1 MCAKYGAGVEEAAA
15 LGRDFLLSDPQ
26 ADAQAQAALLA
37 QASAPPVQQQQQQ
50 LEIQPLADYNNL
62 PDARLD
68 DLYIAALATQEL
80 GVQDEDDVVAWP
92 ADMNPYTLGQRI
104 DAEKSD
110 KYLFNQ
116 PVAVAA
122 KPCVL
127 SYTVRASD
135 RFKLLNFWMASRG
148 QRMDSDLV
156 GVKKL
161 ADLMEQLAESATRGH
176 FNDLLLIHAN
186 NRIVLLP
193 CATAYSAKQDVVDHH
208 YRDAFLD
215 GIVGSIVV
223 LQTVDDRSGACVMF
237 GIGVVVE
244 KAMVNDQA
252 VHAFADRKDSGIF
265 LPVMILARLDE
276 NPFDA
281 HGGAFAEGH
290 DRGEVMTKICVSQGF
305 VDQRAL
311 PSPLSVWITENAL
324 SDAGGAIRTRGDDA
338 VWQSVR
344 GRMATETR
352 RAMLLRSV
360 VAAPGNA
367 ESLKPLRDLFDLPP
381 EQRVLD
387 CKQCFAPTGGPP
399 KKNKR
404 NTDSAKEVVGKMVTA
419 YKRRRVTHW
428 GPS

>member
-1 MCAKYGAGVEEAAA
+1 MERAAA
-15 LGRDFLLSDPQ
+15 LGRAVLLSDPQ
-26 ADAQAQAALLA
+26 ADAQARAATIQAF
-37 QASAPPVQQQQQQ
+37 APPPPAMQQQQ
-50 LEIQPLADYNNL
+50 LEIQPLEYNNL
-62 PDARLD
+62 PDARID
-68 DLYIAALATQEL
+68 DLYVAALATRQI
-80 GVQDEDDVVAWP
+80 GVQDEEDDVVAWP
-92 ADMNPYTLGQRI
+92 TDMNPYTLGQRI

-161 ADLMEQLAESATRGH
+161 ADLMEQLAEPATRGH

-193 CATAYSAKQDVVDHH
+193 CATAYSSKQDVVDHH
-208 YRDAFLD
+208 YRDAFRD
-215 GIVGSIVV
+215 ARVGSIVV
-223 LQTVDDRSGACVMF
+223 LQTVDDRTGACVMF

-252 VHAFADRKDSGIF
+252 VHAFADRNDSSIF

-281 HGGAFAEGH
+281 QGGACFACFAEGH
-290 DRGEVMTKICVSQGF
+290 DRGEVMTKICVSQSP
-305 VDQRAL
+305 VDHRSL

-324 SDAGGAIRTRGDDA
+324 RDAGEAIRTRGDDA

-352 RAMLLRSV
+352 RAMLLRSL
-360 VAAPGNA
+360 ATAPGNA
-367 ESLKPLRDLFDLPP
+367 EALKPLRHLFDLPP
-381 EQRVLD
+381 EQRALD